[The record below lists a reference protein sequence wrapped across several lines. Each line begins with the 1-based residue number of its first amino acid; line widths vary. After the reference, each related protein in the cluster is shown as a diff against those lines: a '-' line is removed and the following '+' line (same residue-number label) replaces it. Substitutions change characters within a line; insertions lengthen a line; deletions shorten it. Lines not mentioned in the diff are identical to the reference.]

1 MTKCNLKD
9 TKWRLPLAELLAK
22 GVLPKRHS
30 IRPLIQEL
38 ASLAWV
44 TLTRN
49 EANLVLAK
57 KVQMMTMLDNCWPQW
72 KEYVARLEGV
82 YTEERLRQVTRQGEG
97 GLDLLG
103 QLVPGRIYNQKT
115 INALIGSHSKSRVLL
130 QDVTVVNDFA
140 VRIRPNK
147 DLFIS
152 NGRGVSYSAC
162 ELAEL
167 QGELLVCERA
177 IRKGLTFSGVLPRL
191 VLAIEN
197 PAVFTDIQLPS
208 DFLAIL
214 SSGNNPAQVN
224 AIVELL
230 PACTPVYWFGDLDAE
245 GILIRRSFIRMC
257 TGRAAAAIP
266 PFWDEY
272 IEGYGCQAEDS
283 WAGFDAT
290 GEPELV
296 GTIIN
301 RRIWLEQEPLVVDP
315 RLLDW
320 LESLE

>member
-1 MTKCNLKD
+1 MTKCNLRD

-44 TLTRN
+44 TLTRS
-49 EANLVLAK
+49 EAMLVSAK
-57 KVQMMTMLDNCWPQW
+57 KEHLMAMLDNCWPQW
-72 KEYVARLEGV
+72 KEYVARLDGV
-82 YTEERLRQVTRQGEG
+82 YTEERLRQVTRQGDG
-97 GLDLLG
+97 VLDLLS
-103 QLVPGRIYNQKT
+103 QLVPGRVYNQKT
-115 INALIGSHSKSRVLL
+115 INAIIGSHSKSRVLL
-130 QDVTVVNDFA
+130 QDVTVVSDFA

-147 DLFIS
+147 GLLVS
-152 NGRGVSYSAC
+152 NERGFSYSAC
-162 ELAEL
+162 ELTEL

-177 IRKGLTFSGVLPRL
+177 IRKGLSFSGVLPRL

-197 PAVFTDIQLPS
+197 PAVFADIQLPD

-214 SSGNNPAQVN
+214 SSGNNPVQVN

-230 PACTPVYWFGDLDAE
+230 PIGTPVYWFGDLDAE

-257 TGRAAAAIP
+257 TGKAAAAIP
-266 PFWDEY
+266 PFWAEY

-283 WAGFDAT
+283 WAGFDAS

-296 GTIIN
+296 AAIIN
-301 RRIWLEQEPLVVDP
+301 QKVWLEQEPLVIDS
-315 RLLDW
+315 RLLGW

>member
-1 MTKCNLKD
+1 MTKCNLQD

-44 TLTRN
+44 TLTRS
-49 EANLVLAK
+49 EANLVPAK
-57 KVQMMTMLDNCWPQW
+57 KEQIITMLDNCWPQW
-72 KEYVARLEGV
+72 KEYVVRLDGV
-82 YTEERLRQVTRQGEG
+82 YTEERLRQVTRQGDG
-97 GLDLLG
+97 ALDLLS
-103 QLVPGRIYNQKT
+103 QLVPGQVYNQKT
-115 INALIGSHSKSRVLL
+115 INAIIGTHSKSRVLL
-130 QDVTVVNDFA
+130 QDVTVVSDFA

-147 DLFIS
+147 GLLIS
-152 NGRGVSYSAC
+152 NEREFSYSAC
-162 ELAEL
+162 DLAEL

-177 IRKGLTFSGVLPRL
+177 IRKGFAFSGVLPRL
-191 VLAIEN
+191 ALAIEN
-197 PAVFTDIQLPS
+197 PAVFADIQLPD

-214 SSGNNPAQVN
+214 SSGNNPVQVN

-230 PACTPVYWFGDLDAE
+230 PIGTPVYWFGDLDAE

-272 IEGYGCQAEDS
+272 IEGYGCQAENS

-296 GTIIN
+296 ATIIN
-301 RRIWLEQEPLVVDP
+301 QNVWLEQEPLVIDS
-315 RLLDW
+315 RLIGW